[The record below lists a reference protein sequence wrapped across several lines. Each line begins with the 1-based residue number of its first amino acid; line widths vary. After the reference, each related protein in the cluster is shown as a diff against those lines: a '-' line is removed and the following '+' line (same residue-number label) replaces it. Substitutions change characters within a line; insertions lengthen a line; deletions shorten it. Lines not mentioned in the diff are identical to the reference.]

1 LSQDLAGASKV
12 RRLPERTHLTMKGK
26 WVNFVWDL
34 AGNKLPAITTP
45 RQYRLSLVKAA
56 EREQLQGVIE
66 KSFALDPGWNAALHM
81 IDAQVKSSIAAAF
94 DSESANWLALQ
105 HGARIVGGTL
115 LLMTDPDAPAQ
126 LVPGPC
132 ILMEYRNRGLGTLLL
147 CSALRHLRDAGM
159 IRACAKTRENSP
171 AARFLYPKFGGQSS
185 LIEPLLAA

>member
-1 LSQDLAGASKV
+1 MGQFCLGLGRKRIASDYHAEAV
-12 RRLPERTHLTMKGK
+12 PLEHGQSRGTRTI
-26 WVNFVWDL
+26 
-34 AGNKLPAITTP
+34 A
-45 RQYRLSLVKAA
+45 SC
-56 EREQLQGVIE
+56 E

-115 LLMTDPDAPAQ
+115 LMTDPDAPAQ

-159 IRACAKTRENSP
+159 IRACARTRENSP

>member
-1 LSQDLAGASKV
+1 MPK
-12 RRLPERTHLTMKGK
+12 RIHLTMKKTG

-34 AGNKLPAITTP
+34 AGNELPAITTP

-56 EREQLQGVIE
+56 EREQLQAVIE

-115 LLMTDPDAPAQ
+115 LMTNPDAPAQ
-126 LVPGPC
+126 FVPGPC

-159 IRACAKTRENSP
+159 IRASAKTRETSL

>member
-1 LSQDLAGASKV
+1 MGQFCLGLG
-12 RRLPERTHLTMKGK
+12 RNE
-26 WVNFVWDL
+26 
-34 AGNKLPAITTP
+34 LPAVATP

-56 EREQLQGVIE
+56 EREQLQAVIE
-66 KSFALDPGWNAALHM
+66 KSFVLDPGWNAALHM
-81 IDAQVKSSIAAAF
+81 IDAQV
-94 DSESANWLALQ
+94 NWLALQ

-115 LLMTDPDAPAQ
+115 LMTDPGAPAQ

-147 CSALRHLRDAGM
+147 SLALHHLRDAGM
-159 IRACAKTRENSP
+159 TRACARTRESSP

>member
-1 LSQDLAGASKV
+1 
-12 RRLPERTHLTMKGK
+12 MKK
-26 WVNFVWDL
+26 TRWVNFVWDL
-34 AGNKLPAITTP
+34 PETKLPAISAP
-45 RQYRLSLVKAA
+45 RQFRLSLVKAA
-56 EREQLQGVIE
+56 ERRQLQEVIE

-94 DSESANWLALQ
+94 NSESASWLALQ

-115 LLMTDPDAPAQ
+115 LMRDPNAPAQ

-147 CSALRHLRDAGM
+147 SSALHHLRDAGM
-159 IRACAKTRENSP
+159 TRACARTRESSP